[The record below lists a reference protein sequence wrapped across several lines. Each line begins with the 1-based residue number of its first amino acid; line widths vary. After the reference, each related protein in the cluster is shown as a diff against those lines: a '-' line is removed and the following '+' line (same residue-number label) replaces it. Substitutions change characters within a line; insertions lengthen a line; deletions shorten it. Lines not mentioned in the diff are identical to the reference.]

1 MMEEKVLLNQEQPVP
16 KNTKLQIYHFL
27 DKFGVFL
34 ILIAMIIVMSILTPF
49 FFTAGNLLDIVRQV
63 SIVGITAI
71 GATLVLITAG
81 VDLSPGSVIGLTSVA
96 AGMYAQTGTSI
107 FIPIILGIVVGA
119 LAGLV
124 NGFLIT
130 KGSIAPFIATL
141 AMMTAARGLAM
152 LVSGGH
158 PVSVTNE
165 AFGFIGGG
173 DLAGIPVPIIIFLV
187 LGIIFHIILTKTKL
201 GKWTYAIGGNE
212 QAAIV
217 CGLNVAKVKLILYT
231 LAGLLAGIGSVIL
244 TSRVGSGDPN
254 SGVGYEL
261 DAITAAVIGGTSLSG
276 GIGTIP
282 GTIVG
287 ALIIGVMNNGLDLLG
302 VSSYWQSILKGV
314 IIALA
319 VFLDTR
325 RNKKKA

>member
-1 MMEEKVLLNQEQPVP
+1 MMEEKVLLKQESIAPEKP
-16 KNTKLQIYHFL
+16 KLNIYQFL

-34 ILIAMIIVMSILTPF
+34 ILIGMIIIMSLLTPF
-49 FFTAGNLLDIVRQV
+49 FFTPGNLLDIVRQV
-63 SIVGITAI
+63 SIVGIAAI
-71 GATLVLITAG
+71 GSTIVLITAG
-81 VDLSPGSVIGLTSVA
+81 VDLSPGSVIGIASVVT
-96 AGMYAQTGTSI
+96 GMYAQPG
-107 FIPIILGIVVGA
+107 IPIIVPILLGIVIGA

-124 NGFLIT
+124 NGILIT

-158 PVSVTNE
+158 PISVTSIPF
-165 AFGFIGGG
+165 AFIGGG
-173 DLAGIPVPIIIFLV
+173 SVLGIPVPIIIFLL
-187 LGIIFHIILTKTKL
+187 LGVIFHIMLTKTKL
-201 GKWTYAIGGNE
+201 GKWTYALGGNE

-217 CGLNVAKVKLILYT
+217 CGLNVNKIKLVLYT
-231 LAGLLAGIGSVIL
+231 LAGLLAGIASVIL

-254 SGVGYEL
+254 SGLGYEL
-261 DAITAAVIGGTSLSG
+261 DAITAAVIGGTSLAG

-302 VSSYWQSILKGV
+302 VSSYWQSILKGI

-319 VFLDTR
+319 VFIDTR
-325 RNKKKA
+325 RHKKKV